1 MNIEVGFI
9 VDFFF
14 FFFHLFFLFFVD
26 LTCLVGEKV
35 WESYAQLALDEY

>member
-1 MNIEVGFI
+1 MNIEAGFI

-14 FFFHLFFLFFVD
+14 HLFIFVD

-35 WESYAQLALDEY
+35 WESYTQLSLDEY